1 MATHPWWRI
10 GWRNL
15 GRNRRRTALTA
26 VGLAVGYTSV
36 VAIAGLTDGL
46 TSEMVDTA
54 TGIITGQVE
63 IHAPAYL
70 PDRSVYETIG
80 GDAGTDVAALLD
92 AATADPAVTGAAPRV
107 YAGGLISSGAAT
119 VGAMLVGVD
128 PAREP
133 TVTRLPAAVRE
144 GHFPEAGKHELLIG
158 RGMATQLGVA
168 PGAELVLVAP
178 AADGSLGNDLFTV
191 SGVFES
197 GMQDLDQGYALLPL
211 DVLQEL
217 LALAPGR
224 IHEVALRVNDPW
236 LAPAVAERVGAR
248 LRGAGGAPLLVQ
260 PWTVLR
266 PELVDYAQLAKS
278 SLWIVLVVIFAMAI
292 FGVANTLLMATFE
305 RRYEFALLLALGAAP
320 RGIVRAILTEAVA
333 LGVFSIALGV
343 LTSVPLIAW
352 LHHAPLDLSR
362 FVGGFTMA
370 GALVR
375 PLLRADYP
383 TAMFF
388 SAGATLLA
396 TTLLASLYPA
406 FRATRIPPA
415 DTLQGR

>member
-1 MATHPWWRI
+1 VAAHPWWRI

-15 GRNRRRTALTA
+15 GRNRRRTVLTA

-36 VAIAGLTDGL
+36 VVIAGLTDGL
-46 TSEMVDTA
+46 TSEMIGTA

-63 IHAPAYL
+63 IHAPDYL

-80 GDAGTDVAALLD
+80 GANGTDVPALLD
-92 AATADPAVTGAAPRV
+92 SATADPAVTGAAPRV
-107 YAGGLISSGAAT
+107 YGGGLVSSGAAT

-128 PAREP
+128 PARES
-133 TVTRLPAAVRE
+133 TVTRIASAVRE
-144 GHFPEAGKHELLIG
+144 GHFPAAGAKQILIG
-158 RGMATQLGVA
+158 RAMAQQLDVA
-168 PGAELVLVAP
+168 PGAQLVLVAP
-178 AADGSLGNDLFTV
+178 AADGSLGNDLFTL
-191 SGVFES
+191 SGIFES
-197 GMQDLDQGYALLPL
+197 GMQDLDQGYALLPI
-211 DVLQEL
+211 DQLQEL
-217 LALAPGR
+217 LALSPDR
-224 IHEVALRVNDPW
+224 IHEVALRVGDPW
-236 LAPAVAERVGAR
+236 LAPGVAERLSVR
-248 LRGAGGAPLLVQ
+248 LTAGGVPVAVQ

-266 PELVDYAQLAKS
+266 PELVDYARLAKS

-333 LGVFSIALGV
+333 LGVVSVLLGA
-343 LTSVPLIAW
+343 LTSVPLIFW

-388 SAGATLLA
+388 STAAALLA

>member
-1 MATHPWWRI
+1 VAAHPWWRI

-15 GRNRRRTALTA
+15 GRNRRRTVLTA

-36 VAIAGLTDGL
+36 VVIAGLTDGL
-46 TSEMVDTA
+46 TSEMVGTA
-54 TGIITGQVE
+54 TGVITGQVQ
-63 IHAPAYL
+63 IHAPDYL

-80 GDAGTDVAALLD
+80 GDAGVDVPALLD
-92 AATADPAVTGAAPRV
+92 SASADPAVTGATPRV
-107 YAGGLISSGAAT
+107 YGGGLISSGAAT
-119 VGAMLVGVD
+119 VGAVLVGVD
-128 PAREP
+128 PARES
-133 TVTRLPAAVRE
+133 TVGRLPSAVRE
-144 GHFPEAGKHELLIG
+144 GRFPAPGERAILVG
-158 RGMATQLGVA
+158 RGMATQLGV
-168 PGAELVLVAP
+168 GLGSELVLVAP

-191 SGVFES
+191 SGIFES

-211 DVLQEL
+211 DVLQQL
-217 LALAPGR
+217 LALPPGR
-224 IHEVALRVNDPW
+224 IHEVALRVSDPW
-236 LAPAVAERVGAR
+236 LAPAVADRVAAR
-248 LRGAGGAPLLVQ
+248 LEAAGAAPLLVQ

-305 RRYEFALLLALGAAP
+305 RRFEFALLLALGAAP
-320 RGIVRAILTEAVA
+320 KGIVRAILTEAVA
-333 LGVFSIALGV
+333 LGVVSIVLGV
-343 LTSVPLIAW
+343 GASVPLILW

-383 TAMFF
+383 TSMFF